1 MSATAEYPRWRRVW
15 LVIGWLLLA
24 ILLVLSLV
32 PLPQAAAG
40 ELLSDKAWHALAFM
54 LLMLWFAGLY
64 PRRRYLL
71 VFLGL
76 TAYGVLMELL
86 QSQVPNRYAELAD
99 FYADVIG
106 LLLGWGCAL
115 TPLSRWPLRLEQ
127 LLGVRP
133 HD

>member
-1 MSATAEYPRWRRVW
+1 M
-15 LVIGWLLLA
+15 LLA
-24 ILLVLSLV
+24 ILLWLALV
-32 PLPQAAAG
+32 PLPEVAAG
-40 ELLSDKAWHALAFM
+40 EMLSDKAWHALAFM
-54 LLMLWFAGLY
+54 LLMLWFSSLY

-99 FYADVIG
+99 FYAAVIG